1 VRTVHG
7 ELRGPVPV
15 AAERFPRRG
24 VEALVGQPS
33 IVLEIIAALGI
44 RDRWQ
49 RGQVRLDRVY
59 SVGFPLAR
67 SRCKDL
73 CCSPVV
79 PAVFA
84 ENSRSDRG

>member
-1 VRTVHG
+1 
-7 ELRGPVPV
+7 
-15 AAERFPRRG
+15 
-24 VEALVGQPS
+24 
-33 IVLEIIAALGI
+33 
-44 RDRWQ
+44 
-49 RGQVRLDRVY
+49 VRLDRVY

-67 SRCKDL
+67 SRCKEL